1 MIGFDADACEIP
13 AWTRY
18 SLATYR
24 ANEKL
29 SFNIAEQWCVVR
41 GVGEVLDGK
50 WPISGMGRASWV
62 FFRCGAVSGGLGSWR
77 ERGRRWVKELEY
89 GIPHG

>member
-1 MIGFDADACEIP
+1 
-13 AWTRY
+13 
-18 SLATYR
+18 
-24 ANEKL
+24 
-29 SFNIAEQWCVVR
+29 
-41 GVGEVLDGK
+41 VLDGK